1 MNLQDIIEKVK
12 ADPAMFQK
20 LTAAVKDGK
29 MEEVLKEHGIDAD
42 PETIQAT
49 IKHLTENSG
58 DMLEALKK
66 VGGEDIKK
74 VTENENFKE
83 ILEKGE
89 TLLGNILGGKKE

>member
-1 MNLQDIIEKVK
+1 MNLQDIIEKIK
-12 ADPAMFQK
+12 ADPELLEK
-20 LTAAVKDGK
+20 LKAAVKDGK
-29 MEEVLKEHGIDAD
+29 MEDFLKEHGIDAD
-42 PETIQAT
+42 PEAIQG
-49 IKHLTENSG
+49 IVKHLTENSG